1 VKHPKVLNPTQREE
15 MRAAMERIGGAAQAG
30 KPVVLEA
37 ESDVGTIGINPRDA
51 QMLESRAFSVEAVSL
66 WFRVPPFMVGHSEK
80 STSWGT
86 GIEQQMIGFL
96 TFTLRPW
103 LRRIEQAITK
113 DLLLPAERPRYFPK
127 FNVEGLLRGDSAARA
142 SFYNTMINAGVMTRD
157 QVRELEDWAPMGGNA
172 AVLTVQ
178 SQVVPLD
185 TIGQQQDAAQARA
198 ALRAFLGIAEP
209 ESDPAQRDWGLTMT
223 KKKLPGVPEGRMH
236 AGVSSQILPR
246 ALDRWNPGIQAAA
259 AEEAERS
266 ISVYDVIG
274 YDYWT
279 GDGVTAKR
287 VAAALRQMGK
297 GPVTVNVNSP
307 GGDMF
312 EGLAI
317 YNLLREHDGEVTVK
331 VLGLAAS
338 AASIIAMAGDTV
350 QIARAGFLMIPN
362 AWVLAAGNRHDLREY
377 ADTLEPFDRAMADI
391 YAARTGE
398 DAEAMAKLM
407 DAETWIGG

>member
-1 VKHPKVLNPTQREE
+1 
-15 MRAAMERIGGAAQAG
+15 
-30 KPVVLEA
+30 
-37 ESDVGTIGINPRDA
+37 
-51 QMLESRAFSVEAVSL
+51 
-66 WFRVPPFMVGHSEK
+66 
-80 STSWGT
+80 
-86 GIEQQMIGFL
+86 
-96 TFTLRPW
+96 
-103 LRRIEQAITK
+103 
-113 DLLLPAERPRYFPK
+113 
-127 FNVEGLLRGDSAARA
+127 
-142 SFYNTMINAGVMTRD
+142 
-157 QVRELEDWAPMGGNA
+157 
-172 AVLTVQ
+172 
-178 SQVVPLD
+178 
-185 TIGQQQDAAQARA
+185 
-198 ALRAFLGIAEP
+198 
-209 ESDPAQRDWGLTMT
+209 MT

-350 QIARAGFLMIPN
+350 QIARAGFLMIHN

-407 DAETWIGG
+407 DAETWIGGSDAIEQGFADELLPSDQVEKKNGKASAAAVRRVESALRAAGLPKSEALKLISELKSSAGDPAGSGEGDPTGRGESAALKEAAARAAFLTTIIKR